1 MSGTMGRMYIG
12 TSGLQAHQNAINT
25 TAHNLTNLNTA
36 GYSRQQV
43 VLTDLA
49 YQKLGYTKVGVN
61 QTGLGTR
68 VEETRT
74 TRDKYLDQKFRLQT
88 SRQNYY
94 ETKSGIIA
102 EVGEYFGETEGSTF
116 QEYMKNLWNAVQEV
130 QKTPNG
136 MVERT
141 ALVSTAGAFVDRA
154 NEIYSQLV
162 SYQKNLNAEIQDKTN
177 QINKLA
183 KQIYDLNEQ
192 VLKCE
197 AGNIEAANDYRDA
210 RNLALDELSKLVSID
225 IKEQSNGIVNVYA
238 EEHLLVAEDRIFEMG
253 TRPVEAGSDL
263 LTVYW
268 KADDSEV
275 FNLRRTIVEGDNT
288 DAGSLKGMLSAR
300 GDYTPDYTDIPF
312 REQYPTE
319 ADYQVALDEYNRSLS
334 NRDVASLISQF
345 DNLIHGMVTEINNV
359 LCPNKTITDVN
370 GNAYQVLD
378 TDKAGK
384 GYGEGNEIQGT
395 ELFARKGTERY
406 RTQTITYIDENGQT
420 KTGTFQV
427 YNEEDADNYYSLYT
441 LGQIEVNDALVK
453 NPSLL
458 PLTTVSGE
466 EYQEIANQLL
476 ELWNKNFSTLD
487 PNTLVMNNY
496 NNYYSAMVGDFA
508 NKGYT
513 YTSVADKQAGLVNEV
528 NNQRQEVV
536 GVSSDDELTNLIKYQ
551 HAYNASSRYITVV
564 SEMIE
569 HIIEK
574 LG

>member
-1 MSGTMGRMYIG
+1 MPGTMGRMYIG

-25 TAHNLTNLNTA
+25 TAHNLTNLNTD

-43 VLTDLA
+43 LLTDLA
-49 YQKLGYTKVGVN
+49 YQNLGYTKVGIN

-94 ETKSGIIA
+94 ETKSGIIS
-102 EVGEYFGETEGSTF
+102 EVEEYFGETEGSTF
-116 QEYMKNLWNAVQEV
+116 QDYMKNLWNAVQEV

-136 MVERT
+136 MTERT
-141 ALVSTAGAFVDRA
+141 ALVSTAGAFIERA

-162 SYQKNLNAEIQDKTN
+162 DYQKNLNAEIQDKTK
-177 QINKLA
+177 QINALA

-192 VLKCE
+192 ILRCE
-197 AGNIEAANDYRDA
+197 AGNLEAANDYRDS
-210 RNLALDELSKLVSID
+210 RNLALDELSELVAID
-225 IKEQSNGIVNVYA
+225 IKEQSNGVVNVYA
-238 EEHLLVAEDRIFEMG
+238 EEHLLVAEDRIFEMD

-288 DAGSLKGMLSAR
+288 DAGSLKGMLSSR
-300 GDYTPDYTDIPF
+300 GDYTPTYTDIPF
-312 REQYPTE
+312 REQYQTE
-319 ADYQVALDEYNRSLS
+319 ADYQIALNEYNRSLS

-370 GNAYQVLD
+370 GNTYQVLD

-384 GYGEGNEIQGT
+384 GYGEGNETQGT
-395 ELFARKGTERY
+395 ELFTRKGTERY
-406 RTQTITYIDENGQT
+406 RTQTITYTDENGLT
-420 KTGTFQV
+420 RTDTFQV
-427 YNEEDADNYYSLYT
+427 YNEEDADDYYSLYT
-441 LGQIEVNDALVK
+441 LGQLEINDALVK

-496 NNYYSAMVGDFA
+496 NNYYSSMVGDFA

-513 YTSVADKQAGLVNEV
+513 YSSVADKQAGLVNEV

-536 GVSSDDELTNLIKYQ
+536 GVSSDDELTNLIRYQ

>member
-49 YQKLGYTKVGVN
+49 YQNLGYTKVGIN

-88 SRQNYY
+88 GRENYY
-94 ETKSGIIA
+94 ETKSGVIS

-116 QEYMKNLWNAVQEV
+116 QDYMKNLWYALQEV

-141 ALVSTAGAFVDRA
+141 SLVSTASAFVERA
-154 NEIYSQLV
+154 NEIYTQLV
-162 SYQKNLNAEIQDKTN
+162 DYQKNLNAEIEGKAN
-177 QINKLA
+177 QINQLA
-183 KQIYDLNEQ
+183 KTIYNLNDQILR
-192 VLKCE
+192 CE
-197 AGNIEAANDYRDA
+197 AGDLEAANDYRDA
-210 RNLALDELSKLVSID
+210 RNLALDELSELVAID
-225 IKEQSNGIVNVYA
+225 IKQQANGVVTVYA
-238 EEHLLVAEDRIFEMG
+238 EEHLLVAEDRVFEMG
-253 TRPVEAGSDL
+253 TKPVEAGSDL

-268 KADDSEV
+268 KADDTPV
-275 FNLRRTIVEGDNT
+275 FDLRRTVVEGDNT
-288 DAGSLKGMLSAR
+288 DSGSLKGMLSAR

-312 REQYPTE
+312 RDNYASE
-319 ADYQVALDEYNRSLS
+319 ADYQLALDEYNRSLS

-345 DNLIHGMVTEINNV
+345 DNLIHGMVTKINDV
-359 LCPNKTITDVN
+359 LCPNKTITDTA
-370 GNAYQVLD
+370 GNTYRVLD
-378 TDKAGK
+378 TEKAGK
-384 GYGEGNEIQGT
+384 GYGEGNEAQGT
-395 ELFARKGTERY
+395 ELFVRKDIERY
-406 RTQTITYIDENGQT
+406 RTQTITYVNEAGQT
-420 KTGTFQV
+420 VTDTFQV
-427 YNEEDADNYYSLYT
+427 YNEENKDDYYSLYT
-441 LGQIEVNDALVK
+441 LGQIEINDALVK

-476 ELWNKNFSTLD
+476 ELWNQDFSTLD
-487 PNTLVMNNY
+487 PNTLVMNNF
-496 NNYYSAMVGDFA
+496 NNYYAAMVGDFA

-513 YTSVADKQAGLVNEV
+513 YQSIADKQAGLVNEV
-528 NNQRQEVV
+528 NNQRQEIL